1 MSLTK
6 RNIVLETH
14 RPRFLCE
21 QLLDQLQSR
30 DALFKGLP
38 EDSPSSNTSPH
49 FLLGAYTGWRK
60 RARGDPEDRVNSET
74 KHQRLIELMIVR
86 KNQKKRRIHKYNSD
100 VNLSD
105 LKLGVDEIVNPYQKL
120 NSSIPR
126 NDSQEFNNGDSLV
139 GRKVEHSAISDQTT
153 DKIGNRYSNRGSRG
167 LRNVTANQEFYFGEE
182 LVKGF
187 ASRND
192 QFPLCLNQNLSM
204 ELYEG
209 RIASLERFVAMTVMF
224 HELGTNVQKFFP
236 AISLG
241 YLGYSTDR
249 THSMMRIATTAS
261 PVSGADVRERIATMK
276 ATQVIL
282 QSVRTISNAWF
293 NYRRREANRLL
304 KQNSMGLLVDISDER
319 FRIFN
324 GRASGSIENF
334 VKLKVDSECE
344 NTRVKSISERGC
356 ATYA

>member
-1 MSLTK
+1 
-6 RNIVLETH
+6 
-14 RPRFLCE
+14 
-21 QLLDQLQSR
+21 
-30 DALFKGLP
+30 
-38 EDSPSSNTSPH
+38 
-49 FLLGAYTGWRK
+49 
-60 RARGDPEDRVNSET
+60 
-74 KHQRLIELMIVR
+74 
-86 KNQKKRRIHKYNSD
+86 
-100 VNLSD
+100 
-105 LKLGVDEIVNPYQKL
+105 
-120 NSSIPR
+120 
-126 NDSQEFNNGDSLV
+126 
-139 GRKVEHSAISDQTT
+139 
-153 DKIGNRYSNRGSRG
+153 
-167 LRNVTANQEFYFGEE
+167 
-182 LVKGF
+182 
-187 ASRND
+187 
-192 QFPLCLNQNLSM
+192 M

-319 FRIFN
+319 LRIFN
-324 GRASGSIENF
+324 GRASGSSDEF
-334 VKLKVDSECE
+334 VKLRFDSDCE
-344 NTRVKSISERGC
+344 STESEI
-356 ATYA
+356 YF